1 MGLRA
6 DLTLLA
12 ITKVVA
18 GASVWL
24 GGFRAVSDDDY
35 ARVVLAQS
43 FAELPRLDPT
53 GSSWLPF
60 PFWVTGGV
68 AMVFGPSLDVARVAA
83 IVQGILAVWLVYWA
97 GRLCFTERREA
108 LAGAVL
114 AATLPWSARLGV
126 ATVPE
131 LPTAALCVFALITMV
146 PRARSRRMLG
156 AIALLVATLSRY
168 EAWPIAACF
177 CLWSVYEARQ
187 HPQHLRGLI
196 GSALVAVLGP
206 AAWLGHN
213 AVAHGDAFAFAVR
226 VSAYR
231 EAVVGASGRTLI
243 AYPEALVREAPLLCG
258 LVVIVAL
265 ARWRRGERD
274 VGPFRIVL
282 WSAAALL
289 VTLILMSLRGG
300 GPTHHPERAVLVLW
314 LLGAMYVGAGIY
326 RLGRRAPAARHGGLP
341 IVGLIA
347 VMFCL
352 RASFRGHFEPAVR
365 ASERALGAAV
375 AGHVP
380 PNQRVLIEAVDYG
393 YFAVFA
399 ASGRPNGFVIDRS
412 VDPRRPK
419 QPSAFV
425 SASAL
430 KARARIAGARFVAG
444 RVSAATNGLG
454 KSVYDDGR
462 LGLWRLDSAKPGRP

>member
-1 MGLRA
+1 
-6 DLTLLA
+6 LTLLA
-12 ITKVVA
+12 ITKVVV

-60 PFWVTGGV
+60 PFWVSGGV
-68 AMVFGPSLDVARVAA
+68 AMVFGSSLDVARVAA
-83 IVQGILAVWLVYWA
+83 IVQGVLAVWLVYWA
-97 GRLCFTERREA
+97 GRLCFAERRQA

-114 AATLPWSARLGV
+114 AAALPWSARLGV

-146 PRARSRRMLG
+146 PQARSHRMLG
-156 AIALLVATLSRY
+156 AVALLAATLSRY
-168 EAWPIAACF
+168 EAWPIAVCF
-177 CLWSVYEARQ
+177 VLWSLYEARKYPR
-187 HPQHLRGLI
+187 HSARLM
-196 GSALVAVLGP
+196 GSAVLAALGP

-213 AVAHGDAFAFAVR
+213 AVAYGHALAFAAR

-231 EAVVGASGRTLI
+231 EAVVGAAGRALI
-243 AYPEALVREAPLLCG
+243 VYPDALVREAPVLCG
-258 LVVIVAL
+258 LVVIVTL
-265 ARWRRGERD
+265 ARWRRGERV

-289 VTLILMSLRGG
+289 ATLILMSLRGG
-300 GPTHHPERAVLVLW
+300 APTHHPERAVLVLW
-314 LLGAMYVGAGIY
+314 VLAAMYVGAGID
-326 RLGRRAPAARHGGLP
+326 RLGRRSPAARYGGAP
-341 IVGLIA
+341 VVGLIA
-347 VMFCL
+347 IMFCL

-380 PNQRVLIEAVDYG
+380 PNQRVLIEVEDYG
-393 YFAVFA
+393 YFAVLA
-399 ASGRPNGFVIDRS
+399 ASGRPNDFVIDRS
-412 VDPRRPK
+412 VDPRRSE

-425 SASAL
+425 SASAV
-430 KARARIAGARFVAG
+430 KTRARVAGARFVVG
-444 RVSAATNGLG
+444 RMSAVTDGLG
-454 KSVYDDGR
+454 TAVYDDGR

>member
-43 FAELPRLDPT
+43 FAELPRIDPT

-68 AMVFGPSLDVARVAA
+68 AMVFGPSLDVARLAA

-97 GRLCFTERREA
+97 GRLCFAERREA

-146 PRARSRRMLG
+146 PRARSQRMLG

-168 EAWPIAACF
+168 EAWPIAVCF
-177 CLWSVYEARQ
+177 FLWSVYEARQ
-187 HPQHLRGLI
+187 HPQHRRGLI
-196 GSALVAVLGP
+196 GSALVAALGP

-213 AVAHGDAFAFAVR
+213 AIAHGDAFAFAVR

-231 EAVVGASGRTLI
+231 EAVVGAAGRTLI

-258 LVVIVAL
+258 LVAIVTL

-274 VGPFRIVL
+274 VGRAADGKE
-282 WSAAALL
+282 AAAD
-289 VTLILMSLRGG
+289 
-300 GPTHHPERAVLVLW
+300 RA
-314 LLGAMYVGAGIY
+314 AAG
-326 RLGRRAPAARHGGLP
+326 
-341 IVGLIA
+341 
-347 VMFCL
+347 
-352 RASFRGHFEPAVR
+352 E
-365 ASERALGAAV
+365 E
-375 AGHVP
+375 
-380 PNQRVLIEAVDYG
+380 
-393 YFAVFA
+393 
-399 ASGRPNGFVIDRS
+399 
-412 VDPRRPK
+412 
-419 QPSAFV
+419 
-425 SASAL
+425 
-430 KARARIAGARFVAG
+430 
-444 RVSAATNGLG
+444 
-454 KSVYDDGR
+454 
-462 LGLWRLDSAKPGRP
+462 